1 MSQTGTKIIQILG
14 IAAFLILALSML
26 MSWKT
31 HRDLRNFHEEKFAF
45 LQNELKSGMTKEEV
59 RSKLTG
65 VPYRITETTEK
76 RWLIVWFNEES
87 KDAKHLQTERIG
99 VPTSAELLFDN
110 DGKLSKINGL
120 E

>member
-31 HRDLRNFHEEKFAF
+31 HRELRNFHDEKFAF
-45 LQNELKSGMTKEEV
+45 LKNELKAGMTKEEV
-59 RSKLTG
+59 RSKLAG
-65 VPYRITETTEK
+65 VPYRITETTES
-76 RWLIVWFNEES
+76 RWLVIWFNEES
-87 KDAKHLQTERIG
+87 KEAKRMQTERIG
-99 VPTSAELLFDN
+99 VPTSAELIFSE
-110 DGKLSKINGL
+110 DGKLSRINGL

>member
-1 MSQTGTKIIQILG
+1 MSQTGTKIIQFLG
-14 IAAFLILALSML
+14 IVAFLVLALSML
-26 MSWKT
+26 MNWKT
-31 HRDLRNFHEEKFAF
+31 HKELRNFHEEKFAF
-45 LQNELKSGMTKEEV
+45 LQNELKTGMTKEEV
-59 RSKLTG
+59 RSKLAG
-65 VPYRITETTEK
+65 VPYRITETTES
-76 RWLIVWFNEES
+76 RWLVIWFNEES

>member
-31 HRDLRNFHEEKFAF
+31 HRELRNFHDEKFAF
-45 LQNELKSGMTKEEV
+45 LKNELKAGMTKEEV

-65 VPYRITETTEK
+65 MPYQITETTET
-76 RWLIVWFNEES
+76 RWLIRWFNEES
-87 KDAKHLQTERIG
+87 KDAQHLQTERLG
-99 VPTSAELLFDN
+99 VPTSAELIFSE
-110 DGKLSKINGL
+110 DGKLSRINGL

>member
-31 HRDLRNFHEEKFAF
+31 HRELRNFHDEKFAF
-45 LQNELKSGMTKEEV
+45 LKNELKAGMTKEDV

-65 VPYRITETTEK
+65 MPYQITETTET
-76 RWLIVWFNEES
+76 RWQIRWFNEDS
-87 KDAKHLQTERIG
+87 KDAKRMQTERLG
-99 VPTSAELLFDN
+99 GPTSAELIFSE
-110 DGKLSKINGL
+110 DGKLSRINGL